1 MRLREVMR
9 LKNPINGYISI
20 LFLMLLLF
28 CVSCLPDNN
37 NISTNTSKNQ
47 ERMYWI
53 EEPTGRIQTT
63 DILRFQKEIPFKIIL
78 PGYIPT
84 ELTEFLPYFVKQI
97 NMENSNTKVLIVYE
111 AHTGPY
117 RGIHLRE
124 ENSSET
130 WDSSSENGYV
140 PWITHETQV
149 FENSLIN
156 SGLSEY
162 EKIEIIDRNYQ
173 WNWND
178 IRFSCRTTG
187 YDQAEAR
194 RIIESMFE

>member
-1 MRLREVMR
+1 MRLIN
-9 LKNPINGYISI
+9 LINGYVFI

-28 CVSCLPDNN
+28 CVSCIPDNN
-37 NISTNTSKNQ
+37 NTTSTSKHQ

-97 NMENSNTKVLIVYE
+97 NLENSNTMVLIVYE

-124 ENSSET
+124 ENST
-130 WDSSSENGYV
+130 QPWNSSSENGYV

-149 FENSLIN
+149 FENSLLD

-162 EKIEIIDRNYQ
+162 EKTEIIERTYQ
-173 WNWND
+173 WNWKD
-178 IRFSCRTTG
+178 IRFDCRTTG

-194 RIIESMFE
+194 RIIESFFE